1 MWLLCWCSGRACHK
15 PTIGLRCHSALAVDG
30 EGRGGCAHGS
40 AVSTI
45 LDDLEDLRRGDDG
58 GHGPTCSAA
67 PSNNVDVISGHFQGS
82 LCRNEPHYILAVT
95 RCAAA
100 PHWAWPAKAFV
111 AALAMSPAN
120 SPTLALETSWFWRLA
135 PKTVSNLRATGE
147 VAAGVGG
154 RW

>member
-58 GHGPTCSAA
+58 GHGPTCSCSAA
-67 PSNNVDVISGHFQGS
+67 PSNNVGCKSADSSVASDFGFHS
-82 LCRNEPHYILAVT
+82 
-95 RCAAA
+95 AA
-100 PHWAWPAKAFV
+100 PHWAWPAKAFP

-147 VAAGVGG
+147 VAAGV
-154 RW
+154 

>member
-15 PTIGLRCHSALAVDG
+15 PTIGLRRHGALVVNG

-58 GHGPTCSAA
+58 GHGPTCSLLGG
-67 PSNNVDVISGHFQGS
+67 PVSNNVGCKSADIFLQM
-82 LCRNEPHYILAVT
+82 LALT
-95 RCAAA
+95 RCAAGCA
-100 PHWAWPAKAFV
+100 HWAWPAKAFP